1 MSITDFFIFIFSLA
15 HLNSGTPHICHF
27 YGPTNTQEDISPI
40 CFNNNQGKLTGG
52 KYAYTFPVIGSSYP
66 GKNNTLLILH
76 VVYIPVCT
84 IM

>member
-1 MSITDFFIFIFSLA
+1 MD
-15 HLNSGTPHICHF
+15 SGQPYICHF
-27 YGPTNTQEDISPI
+27 WGPANTQDISPI

-52 KYAYTFPVIGSSYP
+52 KYAYTFPRIGSSYP

-76 VVYIPVCT
+76 VVYICT